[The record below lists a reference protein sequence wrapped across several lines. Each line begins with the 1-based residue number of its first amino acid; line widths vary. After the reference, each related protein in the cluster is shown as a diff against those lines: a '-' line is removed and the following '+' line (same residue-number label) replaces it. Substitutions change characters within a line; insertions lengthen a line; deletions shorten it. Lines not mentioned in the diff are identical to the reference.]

1 MERIGLPSWAG
12 CLKCWTGIYR
22 DGKLETC
29 KATRHLKGNFT
40 DCNEV
45 VRLTKEHLFC
55 YYPNSMSIWDRL
67 LYLIGLRPT
76 PGPRTYH
83 FDASESLQVTLSTL
97 SSDEG
102 RPEHDLIPDILA
114 AGLTQYTANERLW
127 ITWEALSPREKDVT
141 ALVCLGYTNREI
153 GARLHISPETVKD
166 RLESAFRKFKVHK
179 RNDMRVLLSH
189 WDFSEWERQ
198 Q

>member
-1 MERIGLPSWAG
+1 
-12 CLKCWTGIYR
+12 
-22 DGKLETC
+22 
-29 KATRHLKGNFT
+29 
-40 DCNEV
+40 
-45 VRLTKEHLFC
+45 
-55 YYPNSMSIWDRL
+55 MSIWDRF

-76 PGPRTYH
+76 PGLRTYH

-102 RPEHDLIPDILA
+102 RPEHDLIPDILV

-127 ITWEALSPREKDVT
+127 NTWESLSPREKDVA

-153 GARLHISPETVKD
+153 GVRLHISRETVKD
-166 RLESAFRKFKVHK
+166 RLENALFKFNIT
-179 RNDMRVLLSH
+179 RRTELRVLFAH